1 MFDYGSLGVNVT
13 HLSLMLYSNH
23 LLDHASHYESDAL
36 VPRPIPPPIPLPGSA
51 PLVDR
56 SPPESRHSRRRL
68 RACHQCDWVMAL
80 PPLRSGE
87 QATCPRCG
95 HAEVRRHR
103 YPAQRSMALAVA
115 SLVTL
120 LLAISYPFLGFT
132 VKGVSNHIELTQSAT
147 QLIGYHEPVV
157 AIAVLLTILV
167 LPALYLC
174 GVILLQI
181 GLLAGRPLPLSR
193 LIARSLAH
201 LEPWMMADV
210 FLVGTLVSLIK
221 IAGLAQVDLGSGFW
235 AFGVFVI
242 LLVAT
247 SQSVDRDWLWFAL
260 AGEPSA
266 PDGSRTGETAAPQGL
281 TGCHTCGLVN
291 RLNRGKGRC
300 QRCSEPLHHRRPMSL
315 QRTWALI
322 AASAVLYIPANVY
335 PIMTTTSFGRPDP
348 STIIGGV
355 VKLIEM
361 GSWPVALVILV
372 ASVIVPLGKLI
383 ALAWLCLVAP
393 RAHRMNALART
404 RLYRMTEFIGRWS
417 MVDIFVV
424 AILVALIRA
433 GNLMSITPG
442 PAALAFGAVVVIT
455 MLAAMSFDPR
465 LIWDE
470 PAEPKRKRGRLR

>member
-1 MFDYGSLGVNVT
+1 M
-13 HLSLMLYSNH
+13 
-23 LLDHASHYESDAL
+23 
-36 VPRPIPPPIPLPGSA
+36 PRGA
-51 PLVDR
+51 PLVDQA
-56 SPPESRHSRRRL
+56 PPETRHSRRRL
-68 RACHQCDWVMAL
+68 RACHECDWLMAL

-103 YPAQRSMALAVA
+103 YPAQRSMALALA

-120 LLAISYPFLGFT
+120 SLAVTYPFLGFS
-132 VKGVSNHIELTQSAT
+132 VRGVGNRIDLTQSAT

-167 LPALYLC
+167 LPTLYLL
-174 GVILLQI
+174 GVVWLQT
-181 GLLAGRPLPLSR
+181 GLLRGPPLPASR
-193 LIARSLAH
+193 GIARSLAH
-201 LEPWMMADV
+201 LQPWMMADV
-210 FLVGTLVSLIK
+210 FLIGTLVSLIK
-221 IAGLAQVDLGSGFW
+221 IAGLAQVELGPGFW

-242 LLVAT
+242 LLIAT
-247 SQSVDRDWLWFAL
+247 TQSVDRDWMWFAL
-260 AGEPSA
+260 AGEPVA
-266 PDGSRTGETAAPQGL
+266 PEGSRTGETAATQGL
-281 TGCHTCGLVN
+281 TGCATCGLVN
-291 RLNRGKGRC
+291 HLAPRGKGRC
-300 QRCSEPLHHRRPMSL
+300 RRCGERLHARHPHSL
-315 QRTWALI
+315 QRTWALL
-322 AASAVLYIPANVY
+322 AAAAVLYIPANVY
-335 PIMTTTSFGRPDP
+335 PIMTTTSLGRSNP

-355 VKLIEM
+355 VQLLEM

-393 RAHRMNALART
+393 RAHRMRAQART
-404 RLYRMTEFIGRWS
+404 RLYRLTEFIGRWS

-465 LIWDE
+465 LIWDD
-470 PAEPKRKRGRLR
+470 PVAPHRKQGSAS